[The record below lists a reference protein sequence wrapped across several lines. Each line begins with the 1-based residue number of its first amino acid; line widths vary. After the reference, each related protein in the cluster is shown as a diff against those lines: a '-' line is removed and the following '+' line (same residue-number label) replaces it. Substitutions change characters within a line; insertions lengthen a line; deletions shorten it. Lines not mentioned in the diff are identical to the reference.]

1 MSQKNNVIIQN
12 IKDLENLIQTGLV
25 KPDDYINDLNTL
37 RRIQDN
43 INQDNIKQC
52 RLLSKQLKGFS
63 SEALKQIDEYIEQL
77 IYQNQPSKT
86 DKTVNFDVNNNEQ
99 PKDSNFNQGEAI
111 ADENQAIN
119 NEEERKPAPPP
130 TQPTPHVIQNQ
141 FELGIALGALQKE
154 TSSLKEY
161 LDNVVAKQ
169 KDLHKLFCDE
179 KEMFLNINNNAGIMS
194 ETMKHLEPLILKITP
209 EISRAANETKET
221 LVNALADKDLI
232 KRVTEHQ
239 TEVDAMLKKIRDT
252 TNEHINELYN
262 NVRKYSGTI
271 VDETIEKSKQEVIN
285 LSVNAV
291 KSVTEKTDKK
301 YTNLLIFGLLGA
313 FACSLLTSA
322 FTAKLVATYSSNNTI
337 DYIQRWVNAVAEK
350 SNEHQQ
356 QKKSKK

>member
-1 MSQKNNVIIQN
+1 MQFNYYKNNPDEAYHDDESTEDNPAELVNQLPTKVKDSGIQQQAN
-12 IKDLENLIQTGLV
+12 
-25 KPDDYINDLNTL
+25 
-37 RRIQDN
+37 
-43 INQDNIKQC
+43 NQSQ
-52 RLLSKQLKGFS
+52 
-63 SEALKQIDEYIEQL
+63 EE
-77 IYQNQPSKT
+77 SKT
-86 DKTVNFDVNNNEQ
+86 VQ
-99 PKDSNFNQGEAI
+99 SKDS
-111 ADENQAIN
+111 ENQQQ
-119 NEEERKPAPPP
+119 PAPPP

-154 TSSLKEY
+154 NSNLKEY

-169 KDLHKLFCDE
+169 KDLHKFFCDV
-179 KEMFLNINNNAGIMS
+179 KEMFININNNAGILS
-194 ETMKHLEPLILKITP
+194 ETMKHIEPLILKITP
-209 EISRAANETKET
+209 EISRAANEIKET
-221 LVNALADKDLI
+221 LVNALLDKDLI

-239 TEVDAMLKKIRDT
+239 TEVDAMLKKIKDT
-252 TNEHINELYN
+252 TNDDINELYK

-285 LSVNAV
+285 LSVDAV

-313 FACSLLTSA
+313 FGCSLLTSA
-322 FTAKLVATYSSNNTI
+322 FTAKLIATYSSNNTI